1 MQPFI
6 ERDLYITITGT
17 HHYFGMKPFEIGNFL
32 SLVKEPNNFFDE
44 EAIAVMAPV
53 IGKVG
58 YVANSPHTLARGC
71 MSAGRI
77 YDLLPNECMVVPR
90 FITQTK
96 IIARVYP
103 DKKLVTHTEITIA
116 DSEEFKEM
124 TDFYR
129 KLTEED

>member
-1 MQPFI
+1 M